1 MKKRI
6 LIYLCGI
13 AIMAF
18 GVTLLARSDLGNSP
32 ISSIPYAISQITPF
46 TFGTTTMA
54 FHLLC
59 IIFQVMIWRR
69 VMLQMILQIPL
80 GLGFSALI
88 DLYMSVLAIAE
99 PELWL
104 RALLGVGG
112 VVFTAL
118 GIVIIVSMDLMLPAP
133 DSFLRAVSQRFNI
146 ELYKVKIAGDVTWVC
161 TTIVI
166 SLIFTRSIL
175 AVGIGTLFS
184 MYFTGKFVGIFKK
197 HLGFLE
203 MEPTAVA
210 WERYKAE
217 AAAKKQEKMSVTK

>member
-13 AIMAF
+13 IVMAF

-32 ISSIPYAISQITPF
+32 ISSIPYALSQITPF

-54 FHLLC
+54 FHILC

-69 VMLQMILQIPL
+69 VTLQMILQIPL
-80 GLGFSALI
+80 GLGFSALL
-88 DLYMSVLAIAE
+88 DLYMAVLAIAE
-99 PELWL
+99 PALWL
-104 RALLGVGG
+104 RALLCVCG

-133 DSFLRAVSQRFNI
+133 DSFLRAVSRRFNI
-146 ELYKVKIAGDVTWVC
+146 ELYKVKIAGDVTWVF
-161 TTIVI
+161 TTIAI

-217 AAAKKQEKMSVTK
+217 AAAKKQEKRNITG